1 MAARDALLFE
11 GKPDHVNGLP
21 KAKSEWRNIIFM
33 PDNNHKVSKTR
44 REVLSAAERKAR
56 QRFIREARRIR
67 SQRPSVTGQFPA
79 TEEMLR
85 EDRAR

>member
-1 MAARDALLFE
+1 MTVSKGKRPRDPNQL
-11 GKPDHVNGLP
+11 
-21 KAKSEWRNIIFM
+21 AKLIVDIA
-33 PDNNHKVSKTR
+33 KTR
-44 REVLSAAERKAR
+44 REVLSAAKRKAR

>member
-1 MAARDALLFE
+1 MTVSKGKRPRDPNQL
-11 GKPDHVNGLP
+11 
-21 KAKSEWRNIIFM
+21 AKLIVDIA
-33 PDNNHKVSKTR
+33 KTR
-44 REVLSAAERKAR
+44 REVLSAAKRKAR

-67 SQRPSVTGQFPA
+67 SQRPSVTGQFPT